1 MDATHRG
8 QRSLA
13 ASDAF
18 KATMIA
24 TWLAKLPQ
32 KKRSLGRKNRQN
44 NSRRGEDTPT
54 ARSDTDLQSRRWSG
68 IPPVNR
74 ELRMHKKAFTPDNA
88 AMLLIDHQLGTISW
102 THSHDINLVRQNA
115 IRSSPSW
122 RSIGPLPMVQS

>member
-1 MDATHRG
+1 MIPNPWDATRRG

-18 KATMIA
+18 KTTMIA

-54 ARSDTDLQSRRWSG
+54 AQSDTGRRSRRWSG
-68 IPPVNR
+68 IPPVDR
-74 ELRMHKKAFTPDNA
+74 ELRMHKKA
-88 AMLLIDHQLGTISW
+88 L
-102 THSHDINLVRQNA
+102 RQTMP
-115 IRSSPSW
+115 RCC
-122 RSIGPLPMVQS
+122 